1 MNQTEYHENLTKGFK
16 TLGSR
21 FDSFFIRSKL
31 DLIKDNMAH
40 ILESQMTKRVIVKKN
55 LKVRGCQSNH
65 KDQKGCQCP
74 ISIPE
79 RVLV

>member
-31 DLIKDNMAH
+31 DLIKDNMALV
-40 ILESQMTKRVIVKKN
+40 LESQMTKRVIVKKN
-55 LKVRGCQSNH
+55 LKVRGV
-65 KDQKGCQCP
+65 
-74 ISIPE
+74 
-79 RVLV
+79 RVITRTRRDVNVLLVYRREC